1 MMRWPAMDREPAFIC
16 DAMLGGLARWLRA
29 AGYSAR
35 FDVQIRD
42 GELVRRAL
50 EEGHCL
56 LTSDSGILERYAVS
70 EGLVQCVF
78 IPLGLS
84 PLEQLAHVL
93 ASLGLPIGAP
103 RCMVC
108 DGQLESVPL
117 AQVRDRVP
125 TKVRQARDRFFR
137 CRGCDK
143 VYWHGTHWERIEER
157 LAHAA
162 ELAAQGHDAAQ
173 GADG

>member
-1 MMRWPAMDREPAFIC
+1 MERQLAFIC

-29 AGYSAR
+29 AGYSAW

-50 EEGHCL
+50 EEGRCL

-84 PLEQLAHVL
+84 PVEQLAHVL
-93 ASLGLPIGAP
+93 ASVGVGIGAP

-108 DGQLESVPL
+108 DGQLERVPL

-125 TKVRQARDRFFR
+125 TRARQACGRFFR
-137 CRGCDK
+137 CRECDK
-143 VYWHGTHWERIEER
+143 VYWDGTHWERIEQR
-157 LAHAA
+157 LAHAV
-162 ELAAQGHDAAQ
+162 ELAAQSRDGPP